1 MFTGIVEEL
10 GKVRAIRKSSA
21 GAELIIT
28 VSEAMD
34 DLKIGDSIAIN
45 GVCLT
50 ITSADKKC
58 FQADVMP
65 ETLKKTNLG
74 RLAPREK
81 VNLERSLRLSDRVG
95 GHLVSGHIDG
105 LGTISKKLREGR
117 ATILS
122 ISAPPS
128 VLKYIVRKGSIAV
141 DGVSLTVADISNS
154 TFTVSVIP
162 HTAEGTTLGFK
173 GPGSKVNLEVDLTG
187 KYLEKLVGNAI

>member
-1 MFTGIVEEL
+1 MFTGIIEEL

-21 GAELIIT
+21 GAELTIT
-28 VSEAMD
+28 ASKTMD

-50 ITSADKKC
+50 ITSVDEKG

-74 RLAPREK
+74 RLVPLEK

-105 LGTISKKLREGR
+105 LGTISRKTRDGR
-117 ATILS
+117 AIALS

-128 VLKYIVRKGSIAV
+128 VLKYIIPKGSIAV
-141 DGVSLTVADISNS
+141 DGVSLSVVDVSNS
-154 TFTVSVIP
+154 TFTVSIIP
-162 HTAEGTTLGFK
+162 HTAEETTLGFK
-173 GPGSKVNLEVDLTG
+173 GPGSKINLEVDLTG
-187 KYLEKLVGNAI
+187 KYIEKLVGNAI